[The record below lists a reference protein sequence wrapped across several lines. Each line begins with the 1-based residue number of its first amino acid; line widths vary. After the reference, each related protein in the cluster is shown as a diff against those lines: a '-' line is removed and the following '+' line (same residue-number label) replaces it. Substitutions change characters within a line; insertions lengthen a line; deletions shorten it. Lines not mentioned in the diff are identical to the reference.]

1 MSQFIPLVLEEEKK
15 RLKAVVNQG
24 PIGIIFD
31 GTTRLGEAIVIVVR
45 FLDGWVIRQRLVRL
59 HTVAKAVTGQ
69 DLTRFINPCLA
80 NEYQINGDMVVAAMR
95 DGAATNGVAVRNLKV
110 LYPNLF
116 DVTCFSHTAN
126 NAGRR
131 FEFPALDEFGHLW
144 VQLFSHSHKAK
155 LMWKQ
160 RTDTSVKSF
169 SQTRWWSLWEVYH
182 QLFLY
187 FGDVQPFLEQL
198 NDVSPRTVAQL
209 LAILTSEDD
218 CTTLR
223 LELAAIIDVGQH
235 LVTLTYNLEGD
246 GPLVFSTHELLQKAA
261 TAFSQANWSNLKSL
275 CRSMEENDATI
286 NARRVEQE
294 VMEGAKG
301 AINWFLHKFNVELG
315 DTVMAFRLARF
326 FDPVLAQ
333 SLSLTPE
340 KVNALRAFP
349 FLDKDDI
356 IQGLTD
362 ELPQYLA
369 AIDGVELQSDDEKV
383 HWWQRQRNIPQWSDA
398 VRKLLLVQPSSAASE
413 RAFSLLATC
422 FSDQQ
427 DSALE
432 DYVEA
437 SVMLRYNRDVNG

>member
-1 MSQFIPLVLEEEKK
+1 
-15 RLKAVVNQG
+15 
-24 PIGIIFD
+24 
-31 GTTRLGEAIVIVVR
+31 
-45 FLDGWVIRQRLVRL
+45 
-59 HTVAKAVTGQ
+59 
-69 DLTRFINPCLA
+69 
-80 NEYQINGDMVVAAMR
+80 
-95 DGAATNGVAVRNLKV
+95 
-110 LYPNLF
+110 
-116 DVTCFSHTAN
+116 
-126 NAGRR
+126 
-131 FEFPALDEFGHLW
+131 
-144 VQLFSHSHKAK
+144 
-155 LMWKQ
+155 
-160 RTDTSVKSF
+160 
-169 SQTRWWSLWEVYH
+169 
-182 QLFLY
+182 
-187 FGDVQPFLEQL
+187 
-198 NDVSPRTVAQL
+198 
-209 LAILTSEDD
+209 
-218 CTTLR
+218 
-223 LELAAIIDVGQH
+223 
-235 LVTLTYNLEGD
+235 
-246 GPLVFSTHELLQKAA
+246 
-261 TAFSQANWSNLKSL
+261 
-275 CRSMEENDATI
+275 MEENDATI

-301 AINWFLHKFNVELG
+301 AINWFPHKFNVELG
-315 DTVMAFRLARF
+315 DTEMAFRLARF

-437 SVMLRYNRDVNG
+437 SMMLIYNRDVNG

>member
-1 MSQFIPLVLEEEKK
+1 
-15 RLKAVVNQG
+15 
-24 PIGIIFD
+24 
-31 GTTRLGEAIVIVVR
+31 
-45 FLDGWVIRQRLVRL
+45 
-59 HTVAKAVTGQ
+59 
-69 DLTRFINPCLA
+69 
-80 NEYQINGDMVVAAMR
+80 
-95 DGAATNGVAVRNLKV
+95 
-110 LYPNLF
+110 
-116 DVTCFSHTAN
+116 
-126 NAGRR
+126 
-131 FEFPALDEFGHLW
+131 
-144 VQLFSHSHKAK
+144 
-155 LMWKQ
+155 MWKQ
-160 RTDTSVKSF
+160 RTDISVKSF

-187 FGDVQPFLEQL
+187 FGDVEPFLEQL

-261 TAFSQANWSNLKSL
+261 TAFSQANWSNLWL
-275 CRSMEENDATI
+275 CRSMEENDTSI

-294 VMEGAKG
+294 VMEGANG
-301 AINWFLHKFNVELG
+301 AINWFLHKFNVEFG

-326 FDPVLAQ
+326 FDTVLAQ
-333 SLSLTPE
+333 RLSLTPE

-362 ELPQYLA
+362 ELPQYFA

-383 HWWQRQRNIPQWSDA
+383 HWWQWYKVIS
-398 VRKLLLVQPSSAASE
+398 PSGRTQSGS
-413 RAFSLLATC
+413 SC
-422 FSDQQ
+422 
-427 DSALE
+427 
-432 DYVEA
+432 
-437 SVMLRYNRDVNG
+437 